1 MIQTVAVW
9 CNHIKTNVCVTPYA
23 FHSLTTLTT
32 NHRFAHTYFP
42 SEIIKYGTHTRLF
55 FWSSK
60 SPDAQL
66 LTHFFGK
73 LEVFQMRMC
82 FDGRLRPDKVKNE
95 FENVP
100 IPDGLLNFLKKYG
113 EIREDTN
120 ELVVDADRITFTD
133 YCHLPSK
140 F

>member
-1 MIQTVAVW
+1 MALKIV
-9 CNHIKTNVCVTPYA
+9 
-23 FHSLTTLTT
+23 L
-32 NHRFAHTYFP
+32 
-42 SEIIKYGTHTRLF
+42 
-55 FWSSK
+55 WSSK

-66 LTHFFGK
+66 LPPFFGK
-73 LEVFQMRMC
+73 LEVGQMRMC

-133 YCHLPSK
+133 YLPFAFQILTEAFLKSTMEIK
-140 F
+140 ENEKPRDEEFPTPNEETLSDEDFKYEAHD